1 MVVFVQR
8 RLADL
13 GTAKKLAIGF
23 GLVLLLTALVAAIGV
38 SALRSIGQRFALLDE
53 MSAINRE
60 VLEMRQSEKDFVLDA
75 NPAAAEQLRQHAKG
89 IGERAARLKAQP
101 GQAESMARVEQAIAG
116 YLEAFD
122 RFEQSSKGR
131 RLALDAASWVVSS
144 ASNSLDILQ
153 SSLADDG
160 AYELKDSQG
169 QKGQDLL
176 QQATQ
181 VGQLYRLVLQGMNEA
196 RARLDQKEGDKAT
209 EADGRIKYAEEALN
223 LLRQLQTSITDNAY
237 VSVLKDVATNIDS
250 FGKNLAVYAED
261 LAKEQQAHAQMGQR
275 AVDMMQQVD
284 ASRAALQAA
293 MTSSLRTSAG
303 LILGSAALALL
314 VGTLAALLITLLIV
328 RPLRQVIDMA
338 SRIADGD
345 LSQNVQAARK
355 DEVGQLL
362 AAVGGMADSLRGI
375 VRRLQ
380 DGVTRIT
387 ASAQSLSGVTERTQ
401 VGVNSQKNETDQVA
415 TAMNQMAATVHE
427 VARNAEAAATSA
439 EQADGT
445 VASGQQVVRQT
456 QERIG
461 QLADAVREAT
471 ASIEHLGRESQNIGS
486 VLDVIKAVAEQT
498 NLLALNAAIEAARAG
513 EQGRGFAVVADEVRA
528 LARRTQQST
537 AEIEKLIGALQS
549 GAQASVQRMQRS
561 HQLVEKSVG
570 DAEQTESAL
579 GDIAAAVAV
588 IHQMNQQ
595 IAAAS
600 EQQSAV
606 AEEINRSVTSIR
618 GSADQSAQAMEAT
631 ASSSVEL
638 AQLSR
643 ELQGMVGQFRL

>member
-1 MVVFVQR
+1 MVAFVQR

-23 GLVLLLTALVAAIGV
+23 GLVLLLTALVAAIGI
-38 SALRSIGQRFALLDE
+38 SALRSIEQRFAVLDA
-53 MSAINRE
+53 MSAINRQ
-60 VLEMRQSEKDFVLDA
+60 VLEMRQSEKDFVLSAD
-75 NPAAAEQLRQHAKG
+75 PKAADQLRLQAKG
-89 IGERAARLKAQP
+89 IGERAAQLKAQP
-101 GQAESMARVEQAIAG
+101 DQAEAMARVEQAIAG
-116 YLEAFD
+116 YLESFG
-122 RFEQSSKGR
+122 RFEQASKSR
-131 RLALDAASWVVSS
+131 RLALEAAGWSVSS

-160 AYELKDSQG
+160 AYELKQTQG
-169 QKGQDLL
+169 QKGEELL

-181 VGQLYRLVLQGMNEA
+181 VGQLYHLVLQGLNEA
-196 RARLDQKEGDKAT
+196 RARLDQKDGAA
-209 EADGRIKYAEEALN
+209 ADGGKIKSADDALE
-223 LLRQLQTSITDNAY
+223 LSRKLQAAITDNAY
-237 VSVLKDVATNIDS
+237 VSVLKDVATNIDA
-250 FGKNLAVYAED
+250 FGSNLNDYSAD
-261 LAKEQQAHAQMGQR
+261 LDKEQQAHQQMAQR
-275 AVDMMQQVD
+275 ATEMMQQVD
-284 ASRAALQAA
+284 ASYAAQQAA
-293 MTSSLRTSAG
+293 MAG
-303 LILGSAALALL
+303 NLKTRGLLIVVSAALALL
-314 VGTLAALLITLLIV
+314 VGALAALLITLLIV
-328 RPLRQVIDMA
+328 RPLRQVIGAA
-338 SRIADGD
+338 SRIAEGD
-345 LSQNVQAARK
+345 LSLNIEARRR
-355 DEVGQLL
+355 DEVGQLQT
-362 AAVGGMADSLRGI
+362 AVAGMADSLRGI
-375 VRRLQ
+375 VGRLQ

-387 ASAQSLSGVTERTQ
+387 ASAQGLSGITERTQ
-401 VGVNSQKNETDQVA
+401 LGVNNQKAETDQVA

-439 EQADGT
+439 EQADST

-456 QERIG
+456 IGRIG
-461 QLADAVREAT
+461 ELAEAVRQAT
-471 ASIEHLGRESQNIGS
+471 QSIEQLGRESQNIGS

-513 EQGRGFAVVADEVRA
+513 DQGRGFAVVADEVRA

-537 AEIEKLIGALQS
+537 EEIEKLISALQS
-549 GAQASVQRMQRS
+549 GAQTSVQRMQRS
-561 HQLVEKSVG
+561 HQLVEKSVE

-579 GDIAAAVAV
+579 NEIAAAVAV

-618 GSADQSAQAMEAT
+618 GIADESAQAMEST

-643 ELQGMVGQFRL
+643 DLQGMVGQFRL